1 MIKIMANIR
10 KEIESQ
16 LMSGMPAYLR
26 ARLGL
31 FAYLRAQTIN
41 RIIGEIQNN
50 IHIHHGV
57 GIMIVLISFSFQTK
71 RAHSYYLTPKCN
83 KVSSFTAYD
92 PSTKRKPH
100 YIIIT
105 E

>member
-1 MIKIMANIR
+1 MATIMIKIMANIR

-41 RIIGEIQNN
+41 RIIGEIQNK

-57 GIMIVLISFSFQTK
+57 GIMIVLTSLSHLPVRIVCGASPLKGYERGASPLS
-71 RAHSYYLTPKCN
+71 R
-83 KVSSFTAYD
+83 
-92 PSTKRKPH
+92 
-100 YIIIT
+100 I
-105 E
+105 